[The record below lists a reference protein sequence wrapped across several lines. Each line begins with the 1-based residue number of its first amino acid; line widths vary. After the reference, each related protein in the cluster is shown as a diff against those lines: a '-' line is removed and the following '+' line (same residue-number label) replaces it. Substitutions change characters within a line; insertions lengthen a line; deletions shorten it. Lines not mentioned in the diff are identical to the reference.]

1 MNRLCRSS
9 YGSLEAVINI
19 PSGLGDSQRVLR
31 HFSRN
36 STTGEWFAR
45 AVISA
50 RPESGGSIIQNTSKR
65 HAAQEHGDFE
75 VVVLEDGVLK
85 HYTHYNYPPTDDK
98 SAWSCSAI
106 VNDASGPDSPIVAIC
121 AAPLLQSRI
130 PIPDKS
136 NETTLETAILQSN
149 GDVLHYRCLQL
160 GACTKSTEQQHE
172 WHRGAKITS
181 EATGPVC
188 LYQTSP
194 DSLMALVPVS
204 NGTQQ
209 HCFSSGTWTCVNFF
223 AGMNG
228 PSCIYTNPAL
238 KIPTVHALIRVGYRI
253 FAKTINGNELKNTT
267 PNLPSFL
274 GQIRHDPRRR
284 VSCSSNP
291 MAVVSPSMVF
301 GRPSNADVIV
311 FLALGTSE
319 DTWMVLHYG
328 ITPGTKRWVVSGVVL
343 PHVTGMPL

>member
-9 YGSLEAVINI
+9 YGSLDAVINI
-19 PSGLGDSQRVLR
+19 PSGSGDSQRVLR

-36 STTGEWFAR
+36 SMTGEWYAR

-65 HAAQEHGDFE
+65 HTAQEHGDFE
-75 VVVLEDGVLK
+75 VVVLEKGVLK
-85 HYTHYNYPPTDDK
+85 HYTRYNYPPTDDK
-98 SAWSCSAI
+98 SAWKCSAT
-106 VNDASGPDSPIVAIC
+106 VNDASGPNSPIV
-121 AAPLLQSRI
+121 APLLQSRI
-130 PIPDKS
+130 PIPDKL
-136 NETTLETAILQSN
+136 NKTTLETAILQSN
-149 GDVLHYRCLQL
+149 GEVLHYRCPQL
-160 GACTKSTEQQHE
+160 GACTKFTEQQHE
-172 WHRGAKITS
+172 WHRGARITT

-209 HCFSSGTWTCVNFF
+209 HRFSSGTWTCVNFF

-238 KIPTVHALIRVGYRI
+238 KIPTFHALIRVGYRI

-274 GQIRHDPRRR
+274 SQIRHDPRHRIP
-284 VSCSSNP
+284 CSTNP
-291 MAVVSPSMVF
+291 MAVVSPYIVF
-301 GRPSNADVIV
+301 GRPSNTDVIV

-319 DTWMVLHYG
+319 DTWTVMHYG
-328 ITPGTKRWVVSGVVL
+328 ITPGTKRWIVSGVVL